1 MKIAD
6 RSLRIRRGSVPDVS
20 VQIRIFAPRPIG
32 RAWSCAYEIDW
43 PGAPRKRDISGLDS
57 MQALFLALQAIGTDL
72 YTSEHHRAGE
82 LVWEQEGRGYGFP
95 VPKTIRD
102 LLIGDDAAP
111 SDGEV

>member
-1 MKIAD
+1 MVIAN
-6 RSLRIRRGSVPDVS
+6 RTLRIRRQSVPDVP
-20 VQIRIFAPRPIG
+20 VAIRIFAPRPVG

-43 PGAPRKRDISGLDS
+43 PGSPRKRDISGFDS

-82 LVWEQEGRGYGFP
+82 LAWEQEGSGYGFP

-102 LLIGDDAAP
+102 LLIGDDAP
-111 SDGEV
+111 